1 MIRRVLK
8 FSVGSSISMPN
19 FFHSFAFIE
28 RKFMVRIEMPRSI
41 LIRSSSRVSFSAMC
55 FCGKIYD
62 FSPDVDLSALN
73 LLSAFNFK
81 IITKVHEGVKISK
94 MILSS
99 HSRIS
104 MVGSRQHAG
113 RLGDVLWFCA
123 NYGFVGPP
131 HVVRTNLCNKFMQNT
146 TLIN

>member
-1 MIRRVLK
+1 MIHRVLK
-8 FSVGSSISMPN
+8 FSVGSSISRPN
-19 FFHSFAFIE
+19 FFFHSFAFIE

-41 LIRSSSRVSFSAMC
+41 LIRSSRVSFSAMC

-62 FSPDVDLSALN
+62 FSPDVDLSAFS

-81 IITKVHEGVKISK
+81 IITKVHEGVKISE

-113 RLGDVLWFCA
+113 RLGGILWFCS

-131 HVVRTNLCNKFMQNT
+131 HVVHSIPCNTFMQNT